1 MFVVH
6 MLHYQHYIISI
17 LILIAALTSS
27 GAAVEGGSGFWMV
40 FNESKDYLFFSVDKN
55 IFGL

>member
-1 MFVVH
+1 

-17 LILIAALTSS
+17 LILIAALTSC

-40 FNESKDYLFFSVDKN
+40 FNESKDCLFFSVDKN